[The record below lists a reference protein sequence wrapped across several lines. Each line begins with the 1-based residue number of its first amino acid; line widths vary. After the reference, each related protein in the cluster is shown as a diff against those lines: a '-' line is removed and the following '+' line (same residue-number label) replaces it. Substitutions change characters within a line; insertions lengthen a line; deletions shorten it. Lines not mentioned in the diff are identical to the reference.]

1 MVTRVQG
8 RKGTPLLY
16 LKRIMGISK
25 VNREVL
31 FSIISLMLAACPL
44 RGQVTSKKKLTP
56 KDYHRWSTLFMPQIS
71 DDGQWASYTKQYDY
85 GQDTLF
91 IRSTEGNTRYVH
103 PGGGQLEF
111 TPDGG
116 KAIIS
121 KERSLRLQDLHN
133 GKVVDLGPKLGHEII
148 FDGRWLL
155 IKRER
160 PENSGYDLD
169 LRSLETER
177 TFNLKGVVSHLV
189 SPKGSKLLYTS
200 RDEGTYALHLLDL
213 GPGEWKPVVLRDS
226 KFPFQQLVWGP
237 SGNSIAFLQKEGEAN
252 DDLVLYFHEIGSKT
266 NWFRFDRGETFA
278 KQGYQLADCRLL
290 IAPDNSKVLF
300 GIEPLKG
307 SLGSKGGNNEE
318 IVELWHAQD
327 PLIYP
332 RRQLLGLFS
341 DKANIW
347 AWWPKTQKTLQLSTL
362 EHPYAIPLPRFDYA
376 LVHNPWDNEPQFKR
390 DADKDFY
397 LKELAT
403 GKQQLLQEK
412 LPYWGK
418 YVAMSK
424 DGNYL
429 KYFKNGNWWVYHVK
443 AGEHVN
449 LTENLQ
455 TDWSFLDY
463 GREEDEVPYGSPG
476 WDREGNMILVY
487 DRYDIW
493 RISPDGKRY
502 ERLTKG
508 KEKGIQYRIDW
519 NANLELGTTYYF
531 PNVMDGVFD
540 GGEGLILKGSGDD
553 QGSGYFFWSKKK
565 GLQTLV
571 YKPKRIY
578 GLKKAKDTQDYIYL
592 EETFEEP
599 TRLVHHKMGQ
609 APKTLADPNAFQSE
623 YEWGRSSLIS
633 YKNKEGEEIEGIL
646 VYPSGYEP
654 GKRYPMVVHIYE
666 QQRYRLHKSVIPTE
680 YIKSDYLNPSVFA
693 AEGYF
698 VLYPDI
704 DYEIGKPGESALDCV
719 VSAVNKVVR
728 MGLADPERIGLYG
741 ASFGGFETTYI
752 ISQTDIF
759 ATAIAGVA
767 ITDLVSSYLSISEAR
782 GLDEAWRY
790 EHHQL
795 RMGDSFTDN
804 FQKFIENSPVY
815 QAHNINTPLL
825 GWVGKDDRNVHW
837 TQSVELYLALRRL
850 KKDHVLLVYP
860 GEKHA
865 IMDMRKQ
872 KDLTRRIKEWIDHY
886 LKDHPKKAWMI
897 KEEP

>member
-1 MVTRVQG
+1 MVIRTDQN
-8 RKGTPLLY
+8 KGILTLVPG
-16 LKRIMGISK
+16 KGEREPKI
-25 VNREVL
+25 NREVL
-31 FSIISLMLAACPL
+31 FSFILLMLATCPFW
-44 RGQVTSKKKLTP
+44 GQVTSKKDLTP
-56 KDYHRWSTLFMPQIS
+56 KDYHRWSTLFLPQIS
-71 DDGQWASYTKQYDY
+71 DNGQWASYTKQYDY

-91 IRSTEGNTRYVH
+91 IQSTEGDTQYVH

-121 KERSLRLQDLHN
+121 KEGSLQLQDLHK
-133 GKVVDLGPKLGHEII
+133 GEVVDIGPILGHEMILN
-148 FDGRWLL
+148 GRWLL
-155 IKRER
+155 IKKEGA
-160 PENSGYDLD
+160 ENGGYDLE
-169 LRSLETER
+169 LRSLKTGR
-177 TFNLKGVVSHLV
+177 TFNLKGVDSHLM
-189 SPKGSKLLYTS
+189 SPKGNKLLYTM
-200 RDEGTYALHLLDL
+200 RKKGRYALHLLGL
-213 GPGEWKPVVLRDS
+213 GPSGWEPVVLRDS
-226 KFPFQQLVWGP
+226 KFPFQRLVWGP
-237 SGNSIAFLQKEGEAN
+237 SGNSLAFLQTDDEAN
-252 DDLVLYFHEIGSKT
+252 NDLDLYFHEIGPKT
-266 NWFRFDRGETFA
+266 NWSRLDGEGSFG
-278 KQGYQLADCRLL
+278 KQGHQLADYRLL

-300 GIEPLKG
+300 GVEPKG
-307 SLGSKGGNNEE
+307 PNDGE

-332 RRQLLGLFS
+332 RRQLLGLFP
-341 DKANIW
+341 DKARVW
-347 AWWPKTQKTLQLSTL
+347 AWWPKTQKRLQLSTL
-362 EHPYAIPLPRFDYA
+362 EHPYAIPLPRFDHA
-376 LVHNPWDNEPQFKR
+376 LIYNPWDNEPQFKR

-397 LKELAT
+397 LKELDT

-418 YVAMSK
+418 YVGISEN
-424 DGNYL
+424 GNYL
-429 KYFKNGNWWVYHVK
+429 KYFKNGDWWVYHVEE
-443 AGEHVN
+443 GVHVN
-449 LTENLQ
+449 LTKKLQ

-476 WDREGNMILVY
+476 WDKEGNMILVY

-502 ERLTKG
+502 KRLTKG
-508 KEKGIQYRIDW
+508 KEKGIQYRIDR
-519 NANLELGTTYYF
+519 NASFEHDNTYYF
-531 PNVMDGVFD
+531 SNVMDGIFD

-553 QGSGYFFWSKKK
+553 LGSGYFFWNKEK

-599 TRLVHHKMGQ
+599 TRLVHLKVGQ
-609 APKTLADPNAFQSE
+609 DPKTLAKPNAFQSE
-623 YEWGRSSLIS
+623 YEWGRSSLIG
-633 YKNKEGEEIEGIL
+633 YRNKEGEEIEGVL

-666 QQRYRLHKSVIPTE
+666 QQRYKLHKSVIPTE
-680 YIKSDYLNPSVFA
+680 YIKADYLNPSVFA

-704 DYEIGKPGESALDCV
+704 DYEIGKPGESALACV
-719 VSAVNKVVR
+719 VSAVNKVVD
-728 MGLADPERIGLYG
+728 MGLADPQRIGLYG

-767 ITDLVSSYLSISEAR
+767 ITDLVSSYLSIGEAR

-804 FQKFIENSPVY
+804 FQRFIENSPVY

-825 GWVGKDDRNVHW
+825 AWVGKDDRNVHW

-865 IMDMRKQ
+865 IINMKKQ
-872 KDLTRRIKEWIDHY
+872 KDLTRRIKEWMDHY